1 MSSNT
6 FKRTLISAAILSS
19 ASSSAAL
26 YKVVEVEPPTTNYSY
41 ESVYGVAIQAT
52 SDNNTVTLGCFAK
65 TATGCDSFKLA
76 GETRLSETH
85 VGEAIDGLSYREE
98 VPFRMDNSFYY
109 VQERND
115 FERYCN
121 NQLRYSTCDTWAN
134 IRWKIWEQE
143 LGGGG
148 NEPNAIAFLEG
159 NGSPVDGTK
168 NVVINS
174 VTADKKPTGIM
185 SKLGEVEDYRRMS
198 VTAFIDDNDSGKLEP
213 ADADADGL
221 PSALHTRAWK
231 TDGTYT
237 VGSLARDADNDRDG
251 RYYTSKGTIWNGTKP
266 VELDWGAGV
275 AAKKDQRL
283 AQGSLRDFV
292 VVADTDTLYAVGFNT
307 FENDRH
313 YMQATVFT
321 VPTALL
327 DSSTKDNSDKKITS
341 VEVKGATVHK
351 NGGKSG
357 DQIHTNS
364 ILTSVNNHLIAIGEA
379 KRSSAH
385 KGAYTNRLF
394 IVDDIKSPT
403 ATFLSGGIFFDGAG
417 GKAGAINN
425 YNEIVGQV
433 DADNTREV
441 NGKPR
446 RKRGFI
452 YPYQAEGTFDKRS
465 AIFNNQ
471 AWWLDDLTND
481 GKLSNDNNQYR
492 IIDAT
497 DINDAGVIAAT
508 ALKCAGGYDSTA
520 HNATCGDG
528 KGKETTVAVKLIP
541 IADATSDDIVR
552 RGMDERATER
562 KGAAVGLW
570 ALVLLGLFGFR
581 RK

>member
-1 MSSNT
+1 MSNNT

-26 YKVVEVEPPTTNYSY
+26 YKVVEIIPSITFPY
-41 ESVYGVAIQAT
+41 ESAYGVAIQAQAT
-52 SDNNTVTLGCFAK
+52 SDNTKTLGCFDNNMVMDCEK
-65 TATGCDSFKLA
+65 DFKLA
-76 GETRLSETH
+76 GETRSVETH
-85 VGEAIDGLSYREE
+85 AGEAVDGLSYREE
-98 VPFRMDNSFYY
+98 VPFRMDNLFDY
-109 VQERND
+109 VQDKND

-121 NQLRYSTCDTWAN
+121 NELRYSICDTWATVREN
-134 IRWKIWEQE
+134 MWEKE
-143 LGGGG
+143 RLGGDSV
-148 NEPNAIAFLEG
+148 PNAIAFLET
-159 NGSPVDGTK
+159 DGGGGHIGIPFYDDS
-168 NVVINS
+168 NAVINS
-174 VTADKKPTGIM
+174 VTATGNPIGII
-185 SKLGEVEDYRRMS
+185 SALGDVEDYRRMS
-198 VTAFIDDNDSGKLEP
+198 VTAFIDNEGKKLDP
-213 ADADADGL
+213 PTGK
-221 PSALHTRAWK
+221 LHTRAWK
-231 TDGTYT
+231 TDGIYT
-237 VGSLARDADNDRDG
+237 VGSITQNVTNNREG
-251 RYYTSKGTIWNGTKP
+251 SYTSKGTIWNGTKP

-364 ILTSVNNHLIAIGEA
+364 ILTSVNNNLIAIGEA

-441 NGKPR
+441 SGKPR

-541 IADATSDDIVR
+541 IAGATSDDIVR
-552 RGMDERATER
+552 RGMDERTTER

>member
-1 MSSNT
+1 MKRMSSNT

-19 ASSSAAL
+19 ASASAAL
-26 YKVVEVEPPTTNYSY
+26 YQVVEVAPPTNYDY

-52 SDNNTVTLGCFAK
+52 SDNTEPLGCFAD

-109 VQERND
+109 VQDRDD

-134 IRWKIWEQE
+134 IRWKIWKQE
-143 LGGGG
+143 IDGVST
-148 NEPNAIAFLEG
+148 PNAIAFLEG
-159 NGSPVDGTK
+159 NGVPVYDES

-174 VTADKKPTGIM
+174 VTADGKPIGIV
-185 SKLGEVEDYRRMS
+185 SAPGDVSVRRRNS

-213 ADADADGL
+213 ADADGL

-237 VGSLARDADNDRDG
+237 VGSITRDADNDRDG

-307 FENDRH
+307 FENDHH

-341 VEVKGATVHK
+341 VEVKGATVRK

-364 ILTSVNNHLIAIGEA
+364 ILTSVNKNLIAIGEA

-452 YPYQAEGTFDKRS
+452 YPYQAEGTVPNRS

-471 AWWLDDLTND
+471 AWWLDDLTN
-481 GKLSNDNNQYR
+481 GGEFSNKNNHYR

-508 ALKCAGGYDSTA
+508 ALFCEGGYNSTA
-520 HNATCGDG
+520 YNATCQ
-528 KGKETTVAVKLIP
+528 KNEKTVAVKLVPIP
-541 IADATSDDIVR
+541 DENERTIVKRGSD
-552 RGMDERATER
+552 EKSTER
-562 KGAAVGLW
+562 SGGSLGLW
-570 ALVLLGLFGFR
+570 SLILFSLFGFR